1 MIAGN
6 CMAIR
11 PRLRGP
17 DILTVLR
24 SNVSGRSRE
33 SSEAC
38 GILRLASATGNG
50 GQDGFAAYT

>member
-11 PRLRGP
+11 PLLRDP
-17 DILTVLR
+17 SVLTMLR
-24 SNVSGRSRE
+24 SNVFGRSRE

-38 GILRLASATGNG
+38 GIMRLAGAAGNG
-50 GQDGFAAYT
+50 SQDGFTART